1 MSSTVS
7 ATLAAN
13 TPLRLRGRTPAGDRY
28 YACCIPNTAT
38 TFWVRSAW
46 VNIANN
52 TLPAGAPSDAD
63 PNNPSWLAV
72 QPIDPIL
79 VPRPTPTGIPLGD
92 FPLAHYDAA
101 NSGRVPSLPNA
112 PLQQSWTNLQQAAQ
126 AFVSPVA
133 VSGASVL
140 ASSQDNQYYSLDL
153 GAGTQRWRYNLQNT
167 TLLAPAIQ
175 DGLIY
180 LVFGGRSILS
190 LQDQGNSAGVIW
202 QSDLPQNATS
212 PFTAWL
218 DTLFIGAGDGGE
230 ARLIAIRRSNP
241 AERREFGEPNSRVL
255 QPAIGQETLFV
266 GADRLWAI
274 DANLLSLGTD
284 LVWTS
289 PDVVNIATPPVY
301 AWPGVVKL
309 AELYVADSNGTV
321 HALDANTGVRFWTNS
336 PGFGVTALAVNDT
349 SVILAG
355 NNGVLR
361 ALSRRDGSVQW
372 TQAVGG
378 LVMGGPYVTNTRVL
392 AVTQGGGI
400 FLLDA
405 ASGAILDAA
414 QNVQSQVPGGPAVSG
429 LQVIVPTSSNSVYAF
444 RGCTLS
450 KRPGW
455 DSLLLAVLVIALIQ
469 ITGLA
474 EQAALPT
481 RLQDVL
487 RHPILGSLLPPSGI
501 AAMGDAGPRP
511 GDPVGLVL
519 VALSLG
525 LLLLYLLLDLLLHDP
540 WRSRVKAL
548 ILACLLATVVFLPMT
563 KLILLRQG
571 SGPASY
577 THDGGVIQTEAT
589 IRYLFEGK
597 NPYVEDY
604 INTPMAEWGISRYRT
619 ALYHYPYLPW
629 TFLVSAPFYALGQA
643 LGFYD
648 QRLVYALLWIVA
660 LALVPRLTR
669 WGTAQAGPGGAAGAQ
684 PDHGAGRHLRPERY
698 VRVELDRALA
708 SLLADL
714 VRRRTVWQGSPTL
727 GTGGVVVVVRARLRL
742 KADGLVLCAIL
753 RPAAARRSQPG
764 RACLGRTWAPAAAA
778 AQARA
783 PALLVF
789 AVIVGPYLIWD
800 AGAMYDDIWRWSS
813 GQGDTGYQIWGWGA
827 SNFVLALGWVADRFG
842 QWPFWLVEVLIAVP
856 LLAWFLW
863 RQLQE
868 NTLANACW
876 HYGLLLFGFFYVS
889 RFLNENYLGYLLAFL
904 AIGMLATTKPA
915 AAS

>member
-1 MSSTVS
+1 MSIYPAPQLTPQPPPSTNRTGFVITVSVLSAVLVLLGVALMWFAVQNGFAFAPTPTPTPTARPPATPTPDVRATHVAEDMHTQVAFAATLVAGMTAGAPPPADLPANNQTAQAQVTGSVVQLPIVSAPGTAVPAQTPVPVSSVVYMPNVGNPGPPTATPLPPPTAYVPPTPVSVPPGPTLAFPTPAFPTPAFPTPAVPTQAFPTPPPVLPTPAPTQPLPIGGELAATLRPSDTFVRVGPSNAYTVS
-7 ATLAAN
+7 ATIAAN
-13 TPLRLRGRTPAGDRY
+13 TPLRLRGRTPAGDWY

-52 TLPAGAPSDAD
+52 ALPAGAPSDAD

-72 QPIDPIL
+72 QPIDPNL

-218 DTLFIGAGDGGE
+218 DTLFIGAGEGGE

-274 DANLLSLGTD
+274 DANLLSLGSD
-284 LVWTS
+284 LIWTS
-289 PDVVNIATPPVY
+289 PEVVNVAVPPVY

-378 LVMGGPYVTNTRVL
+378 LVMGGPFVTNTRVL

-405 ASGAILDAA
+405 ANGSILDAA

-444 RGCTLS
+444 RG
-450 KRPGW
+450 
-455 DSLLLAVLVIALIQ
+455 
-469 ITGLA
+469 
-474 EQAALPT
+474 
-481 RLQDVL
+481 
-487 RHPILGSLLPPSGI
+487 
-501 AAMGDAGPRP
+501 
-511 GDPVGLVL
+511 
-519 VALSLG
+519 
-525 LLLLYLLLDLLLHDP
+525 
-540 WRSRVKAL
+540 
-548 ILACLLATVVFLPMT
+548 
-563 KLILLRQG
+563 
-571 SGPASY
+571 
-577 THDGGVIQTEAT
+577 
-589 IRYLFEGK
+589 
-597 NPYVEDY
+597 
-604 INTPMAEWGISRYRT
+604 
-619 ALYHYPYLPW
+619 
-629 TFLVSAPFYALGQA
+629 AP
-643 LGFYD
+643 
-648 QRLVYALLWIVA
+648 
-660 LALVPRLTR
+660 
-669 WGTAQAGPGGAAGAQ
+669 
-684 PDHGAGRHLRPERY
+684 
-698 VRVELDRALA
+698 
-708 SLLADL
+708 
-714 VRRRTVWQGSPTL
+714 
-727 GTGGVVVVVRARLRL
+727 
-742 KADGLVLCAIL
+742 
-753 RPAAARRSQPG
+753 
-764 RACLGRTWAPAAAA
+764 
-778 AQARA
+778 
-783 PALLVF
+783 
-789 AVIVGPYLIWD
+789 
-800 AGAMYDDIWRWSS
+800 
-813 GQGDTGYQIWGWGA
+813 
-827 SNFVLALGWVADRFG
+827 
-842 QWPFWLVEVLIAVP
+842 
-856 LLAWFLW
+856 
-863 RQLQE
+863 
-868 NTLANACW
+868 
-876 HYGLLLFGFFYVS
+876 
-889 RFLNENYLGYLLAFL
+889 
-904 AIGMLATTKPA
+904 
-915 AAS
+915 

>member
-1 MSSTVS
+1 VLPTAVPTQPLPIGGELAATLRSSDTLVRVGPSNVYTVS
-7 ATLAAN
+7 ATIAAN
-13 TPLRLRGRTPAGDRY
+13 TPLRLRGRTPAGDWY

-52 TLPAGAPSDAD
+52 ALPAGAPSDAD

-92 FPLAHYDAA
+92 FPLARYDAA

-218 DTLFIGAGDGGE
+218 DTLFIGAGEGGE

-255 QPAIGQETLFV
+255 QPALGQETLFV

-274 DANLLSLGTD
+274 DANLLSLGSD

-289 PDVVNIATPPVY
+289 PDVVNVAVPPVY
-301 AWPGVVKL
+301 VWPGVMKL

-361 ALSRRDGSVQW
+361 ALSRRDGAVQW

-378 LVMGGPYVTNTRVL
+378 LVMGGPFVTNTRVL

-405 ASGAILDAA
+405 ASGGILDAA
-414 QNVQSQVPGGPAVSG
+414 QNVQSQVPGSPAVSG

-444 RGCTLS
+444 RG
-450 KRPGW
+450 
-455 DSLLLAVLVIALIQ
+455 
-469 ITGLA
+469 
-474 EQAALPT
+474 
-481 RLQDVL
+481 
-487 RHPILGSLLPPSGI
+487 
-501 AAMGDAGPRP
+501 
-511 GDPVGLVL
+511 
-519 VALSLG
+519 
-525 LLLLYLLLDLLLHDP
+525 
-540 WRSRVKAL
+540 
-548 ILACLLATVVFLPMT
+548 
-563 KLILLRQG
+563 
-571 SGPASY
+571 
-577 THDGGVIQTEAT
+577 
-589 IRYLFEGK
+589 
-597 NPYVEDY
+597 
-604 INTPMAEWGISRYRT
+604 
-619 ALYHYPYLPW
+619 
-629 TFLVSAPFYALGQA
+629 AP
-643 LGFYD
+643 
-648 QRLVYALLWIVA
+648 
-660 LALVPRLTR
+660 
-669 WGTAQAGPGGAAGAQ
+669 
-684 PDHGAGRHLRPERY
+684 
-698 VRVELDRALA
+698 
-708 SLLADL
+708 
-714 VRRRTVWQGSPTL
+714 
-727 GTGGVVVVVRARLRL
+727 
-742 KADGLVLCAIL
+742 
-753 RPAAARRSQPG
+753 
-764 RACLGRTWAPAAAA
+764 
-778 AQARA
+778 
-783 PALLVF
+783 
-789 AVIVGPYLIWD
+789 
-800 AGAMYDDIWRWSS
+800 
-813 GQGDTGYQIWGWGA
+813 
-827 SNFVLALGWVADRFG
+827 
-842 QWPFWLVEVLIAVP
+842 
-856 LLAWFLW
+856 
-863 RQLQE
+863 
-868 NTLANACW
+868 
-876 HYGLLLFGFFYVS
+876 
-889 RFLNENYLGYLLAFL
+889 
-904 AIGMLATTKPA
+904 
-915 AAS
+915 